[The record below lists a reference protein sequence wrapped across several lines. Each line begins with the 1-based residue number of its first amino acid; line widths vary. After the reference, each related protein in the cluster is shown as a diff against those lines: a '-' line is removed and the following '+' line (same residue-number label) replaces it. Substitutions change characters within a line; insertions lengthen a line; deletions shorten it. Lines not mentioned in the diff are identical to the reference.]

1 MLDRRLVED
10 IASRLDADAG
20 LVEKDWYVVRAIS
33 MLAAFDHGTV
43 KPAFSGGTS
52 LSKGWGLIKRFSED
66 IDFKVAIPP
75 AASRSKDRNLRRA
88 YRERI
93 LIALQAADFELSGNV
108 LKADEDRFFSANFAY
123 PSEFGA
129 GQGLRPHLRV
139 EMTMQASM
147 LAPVERP
154 IRSLIAELQQQPP
167 EVAAFACVDAVET
180 AADKLSALAWRV
192 CARER
197 GEENDDPTI
206 IRHLHDLAALETH
219 VAGSPA
225 FARLVQQAALADTGR
240 RGGRAPAA
248 AAERFAMMLDR
259 LQREKFWADEYDEFV
274 RQVSFARADEVIGFE
289 NALAAGRRLVA
300 RIGETE

>member
-1 MLDRRLVED
+1 
-10 IASRLDADAG
+10 
-20 LVEKDWYVVRAIS
+20 
-33 MLAAFDHGTV
+33 
-43 KPAFSGGTS
+43 
-52 LSKGWGLIKRFSED
+52 
-66 IDFKVAIPP
+66 
-75 AASRSKDRNLRRA
+75 
-88 YRERI
+88 
-93 LIALQAADFELSGNV
+93 
-108 LKADEDRFFSANFAY
+108 
-123 PSEFGA
+123 
-129 GQGLRPHLRV
+129 
-139 EMTMQASM
+139 MQAPM

-154 IRSLIAELQQQPP
+154 IRSLIAELQKQPP

-192 CARER
+192 CVRER

-225 FARLVQQAALADTGR
+225 FSRLVQQAAVADTGR

>member
-1 MLDRRLVED
+1 MLDRRLVEQ

-33 MLAAFDHGTV
+33 VLAAFDHGAV

-52 LSKGWGLIKRFSED
+52 LSKGWVSSNASPKRSISRWRSRPPLAGRKIGISGVVIASE
-66 IDFKVAIPP
+66 F
-75 AASRSKDRNLRRA
+75 N
-88 YRERI
+88 
-93 LIALQAADFELSGNV
+93 ALQAADFELSGPV

-139 EMTMQASM
+139 EMSLQASV

-192 CARER
+192 CTRQH

-219 VAGSPA
+219 VTASSD
-225 FARLVQQAALADTGR
+225 FARLAPQAALADTGR
-240 RGGRAPAA
+240 RGGRAPTA

-259 LQREKFWADEYDEFV
+259 LQREKFWADEYGEFV
-274 RQVSFARADEVIGFE
+274 RQVSFARAG
-289 NALAAGRRLVA
+289 
-300 RIGETE
+300 

>member
-1 MLDRRLVED
+1 VLDRRLVED
-10 IASRLDADAG
+10 VASRLDADAG
-20 LVEKDWYVVRAIS
+20 LVEKDWYVVRAIGV
-33 MLAAFDHGTV
+33 LAAFDHGEV

-75 AASRSKDRNLRRA
+75 AASRSKDRNLRRG

-93 LIALQAADFELSGNV
+93 LGALQAAEFELSGDV
-108 LKADEDRFFSANFAY
+108 LKADEDRFFSADFAY
-123 PSEFGA
+123 PGEFVA

-139 EMTMQASM
+139 EMSMNPSM
-147 LAPVERP
+147 LPPVGRP
-154 IRSLIAELQQQPP
+154 IRSLIAELQQHPP

-192 CARER
+192 CTRR
-197 GEENDDPTI
+197 HGEENDDPTI

-219 VAGSPA
+219 VAASPA
-225 FARLVQQAALADTGR
+225 FSQLVQRATLADTGR
-240 RGGRAPAA
+240 RGGSAPAA

-259 LQREKFWADEYDEFV
+259 LQRQKFWADEYAEFV
-274 RQVSFARADEVIGFE
+274 RQVSFARPDEVIDFE
-289 NALAAGRRLVA
+289 DALAAGRRLVA
-300 RIGETE
+300 RIGATE

>member
-1 MLDRRLVED
+1 MPLGRRAVQMGAQGVGVACAFRTPPPLGKT
-10 IASRLDADAG
+10 RHG
-20 LVEKDWYVVRAIS
+20 GVVNSHI
-33 MLAAFDHGTV
+33 FV
-43 KPAFSGGTS
+43 KPPDA
-52 LSKGWGLIKRFSED
+52 
-66 IDFKVAIPP
+66 P
-75 AASRSKDRNLRRA
+75 AG
-88 YRERI
+88 
-93 LIALQAADFELSGNV
+93 AAHSDAQFRV
-108 LKADEDRFFSANFAY
+108 F
-123 PSEFGA
+123 PSNQIGA
-129 GQGLRPHLRV
+129 GKGLRPHLRV

-192 CARER
+192 CTRQQ

-219 VAGSPA
+219 VAAAPA
-225 FARLVQQAALADTGR
+225 FTQLVQQAAAADTGR

-259 LQREKFWADEYDEFV
+259 LQREKFWADEYEEFV

-300 RIGETE
+300 RVGETE

>member
-1 MLDRRLVED
+1 VLDRRLVED
-10 IASRLDADAG
+10 VASRLDADAG
-20 LVEKDWYVVRAIS
+20 LVEKDWHVVRAIGV
-33 MLAAFDHGTV
+33 LAALDHGDV
-43 KPAFSGGTS
+43 KPAFGGGTS

-75 AASRSKDRNLRRA
+75 AASRSKDRNLRRG

-93 LIALQAADFELSGNV
+93 LNALQTAEFELSGEV
-108 LKADEDRFFSANFAY
+108 LKADEDRFFSADFIY

-129 GQGLRPHLRV
+129 GQGLRPLLRV

-147 LAPVERP
+147 LAPVDRP

-192 CARER
+192 CTRRYGDES
-197 GEENDDPTI
+197 DDPTI
-206 IRHLHDLAALETH
+206 IRHLHDLAALEAH
-219 VAGSPA
+219 VGKSPA
-225 FARLVQQAALADTGR
+225 FTHLVQQATAADTGR
-240 RGGRAPAA
+240 RGGRAPAGA
-248 AAERFAMMLDR
+248 TERFAMMLGR
-259 LQREKFWADEYDEFV
+259 LQREKFWADEYNEFV
-274 RQVSFARADEVIGFE
+274 RQVSFARPDEVIGFE

-300 RIGETE
+300 RLGETE